1 MPLAYH
7 FVMRSWHA
15 ILLALVL
22 ALVGCSSGGSDSQVT
37 TSEPATGQK
46 KESEFKVALITPGP
60 VSDAGWNAMA
70 YEGLKSI
77 ETELGAQVNN
87 QEATG
92 PKIRDAMRSYAQ
104 QGYDLVFGHGY
115 EYNEPAIEVAK
126 DFPDTV
132 FISSSGGKT
141 AKNAGAFRFYL
152 EQGFFLAGYVAGL
165 ASKSHVV
172 AMIGGD
178 DVPSIRSTFK
188 AFKAGALKAN
198 PNTRVIEVFT
208 GNGTDSAA
216 AKQATLK
223 AIDEGADYVIHQANN
238 AAQGVFEACKE
249 RKVWAFGAN
258 LNQNDNPSGVVMGS
272 AVIIAKPA
280 FLRLAQLV
288 KNGAYQG
295 SVTLMSMKDGAID
308 FVFNDALTS
317 QLPEGV
323 VRKTIEMRDSVLQE
337 VQEVPKDDF

>member
-1 MPLAYH
+1 
-7 FVMRSWHA
+7 MRTWQA
-15 ILLALVL
+15 LIVGAALLLM
-22 ALVGCSSGGSDSQVT
+22 GCSSGSSNTPAT
-37 TSEPATGQK
+37 TSEPVTGQN
-46 KESEFKVALITPGP
+46 KESDFKVALLTPGP

-70 YEGLKSI
+70 YEGLKGI
-77 ETELGAQVNN
+77 ETELGAKVNN

-115 EYNEPAIEVAK
+115 EYNDPAVEVAA
-126 DFPDTV
+126 DFPNTV
-132 FISSSGGKT
+132 FVSSSGGKT

-152 EQGFFLAGYVAGL
+152 EQGFFIAGYVAGL

-188 AFKAGALKAN
+188 AFRAGAIKAN
-198 PNTRVIEVFT
+198 PSTKVIEVFT

-216 AKQATLK
+216 AKQAALK
-223 AIDEGADYVIHQANN
+223 AIDEGADFVIHQANN

-280 FLRLAQLV
+280 FLALAQRV
-288 KNGAYQG
+288 KNGSYIG

-308 FVFNDALTS
+308 FIFNDSLTKN
-317 QLPEGV
+317 LPEGV
-323 VRKTIEMRDSVLQE
+323 VLKTIEMRDSVLQA

>member
-1 MPLAYH
+1 
-7 FVMRSWHA
+7 MRTWQA
-15 ILLALVL
+15 FLLAATL
-22 ALVGCSSGGSDSQVT
+22 ALAGCASSGSDTAATS
-37 TSEPATGQK
+37 SEPAAGQK
-46 KESEFKVALITPGP
+46 ERSDFKVALITPGP

-70 YEGLKSI
+70 YEGLKGI
-77 ETELGAQVNN
+77 EAELGAEVNN

-115 EYNEPAIEVAK
+115 EYNDPSVEVAA
-126 DFPDTV
+126 DFPETV
-132 FISSSGGKT
+132 FVSSSGGKT

-152 EQGFFLAGYVAGL
+152 EQGFFIAGYVAGL

-188 AFKAGALKAN
+188 AFRAGALKAN
-198 PNTRVIEVFT
+198 SNTRVIEVFT

-258 LNQNDNPSGVVMGS
+258 LNQNQNPSGVVIGS

-288 KNGAYQG
+288 KNGGYEG
-295 SVTLMSMKDGAID
+295 SVTLMTMKDGAID
-308 FVFNDALTS
+308 FILNDSLTS
-317 QLPEGV
+317 RLPEGV
-323 VRKTIEMRDSVLQE
+323 VQKTIAMRDSVLQE

>member
-1 MPLAYH
+1 
-7 FVMRSWHA
+7 MRNWQA
-15 ILLALVL
+15 ILLA
-22 ALVGCSSGGSDSQVT
+22 ALFCAVGCSTGKSDVPAT
-37 TSEPATGQK
+37 TSEPTTGQG
-46 KESEFKVALITPGP
+46 KESGFKVALLTPGP

-70 YEGLKSI
+70 FEGLKGI
-77 ETELGAQVNN
+77 ETELGAAVSN

-115 EYNEPAIEVAK
+115 EYNEPAVEVAK

-132 FISSSGGKT
+132 FVSSSGGKT

-152 EQGFFLAGYVAGL
+152 EQGFFIAGYVAGL
-165 ASKSHVV
+165 SSKSHVV

-188 AFKAGALKAN
+188 AFRAGAAKAN
-198 PNTRVIEVFT
+198 PKTRVIEVFT

-223 AIDEGADYVIHQANN
+223 AIDEGADFVIHQANN

-249 RKVWAFGAN
+249 RKVLAFGAN
-258 LNQNDNPSGVVMGS
+258 LNQNDNPSGVVIGS
-272 AVIIAKPA
+272 AVIVAKPA
-280 FLRLAQLV
+280 FLKLAQQV
-288 KNGAYQG
+288 KSGAYLG
-295 SVTLMSMKDGAID
+295 SVTLMTMKDGAID
-308 FVFNDALTS
+308 FILNDSLTS
-317 QLPEGV
+317 RLPEGV
-323 VRKTIEMRDSVLQE
+323 VLKTIEMRDSVLQA